1 MCSLSAMTIHKYL
14 SILHSVHFE
23 RYHVFAMIALA
34 WFFPCL
40 VMLLMNVIN
49 GGDGTLSG
57 LQVSKT
63 WCFVAMSLP
72 AARNMVAAALIMA
85 FIIGNILILIFSHLA
100 IIRAYAKWKKKTTQ
114 HLTNAPPLD
123 IVKYQTLR
131 KGHQKNQPSLLY
143 DADRLRK
150 EKLLVR
156 KSIAISSLFASTY
169 ILFVCKALYEV
180 ILHQQV
186 SFFFDSLVE
195 IFAIIG
201 PVVNVYILYVYD
213 AKFKRNIR
221 KLLSMALIDSLFAS
235 LLESVKD
242 WFKKVATFF
251 SFPATSASAPSP
263 ATYDQ
268 QQLHNQQIMYLSPMI
283 RGNLSADAAQR
294 RHTVQI
300 SNEAVDRAGNAN
312 YGDIDTIRLS

>member
-1 MCSLSAMTIHKYL
+1 
-14 SILHSVHFE
+14 
-23 RYHVFAMIALA
+23 MIALA

-57 LQVSKT
+57 LQVSKL

-72 AARNMVAAALIMA
+72 TARNMVAATLILA
-85 FIIGNILILIFSHLA
+85 FIIGNIFILIFSHLA

-123 IVKYQTLR
+123 IVKNKTLR
-131 KGHQKNQPSLLY
+131 KGHQKNQPSLLN

-156 KSIAISSLFASTY
+156 KSIAISTLFASTY
-169 ILFVCKALYEV
+169 ILFVCKALYEM
-180 ILHQQV
+180 ISHQQV
-186 SFFFDSLVE
+186 SFIFDSLVE
-195 IFAIIG
+195 FFGIIG

-221 KLLSMALIDSLFAS
+221 LLLSMALIESLFES
-235 LLESVKD
+235 LLENVKN
-242 WFKKVATFF
+242 WFKKVAEF
-251 SFPATSASAPSP
+251 STSSASAPP
-263 ATYDQ
+263 PVTHDQ
-268 QQLHNQQIMYLSPMI
+268 PELHNQQIMYLSPMN
-283 RGNLSADAAQR
+283 RGNLPADAAQG
-294 RHTVQI
+294 RHTVLD
-300 SNEAVDRAGNAN
+300 SNKDADRAEGLQNTKH
-312 YGDIDTIRLS
+312 GDMDTVRLS